1 VRAAALASALL
12 TLFAASASALLVTG
26 AIGGGATFP
35 ARALVVTVPAGVRV
49 TVPRVYVAENG
60 GPVDQ
65 LSVTPLKAASDFGTV
80 LVIDQ
85 NASMAG
91 APLAHA
97 MAAARAIAA
106 QRTGRHEIGVITFE
120 SRPNIVLPMTSDPGA
135 IRRALAPTPWTGVGT
150 SPLPALM
157 AGLRQLGYAHISGGA
172 VILLSD
178 GAATGATTLTPQ
190 SVGAAAAAQHAR
202 IFTVGVRDR
211 AYAAGQLRQIAQL
224 GGGNFYAGTG
234 VQLPGLLANL
244 HTAVTNSY
252 LLRYQSILTG
262 SQHVAVTV
270 HVDGLPRLLR
280 LSYDAPA
287 VPNAGTAPAT
297 TPSAPANASASAGAS
312 ATTPSRT
319 KTSGT
324 TTPSVLSGATSGQL
338 PIRSS
343 WGTYSFP
350 SATPHRAT
358 AGPAPK
364 AGHPAPGT
372 ASGAVHATAPASAQ
386 PAWAPPSPH
395 HSFWA
400 SSLAVVLI
408 AGSSALFIALA
419 ITILVL
425 RRPARQALRRRV
437 GSFTSPA
444 EPAGAALATEAAG
457 PVAQLLTRRR
467 WWPAFAERVD
477 SGRMKRS
484 PLQLVKR
491 TAVIS
496 LVGAVV
502 LRIMLGSIL
511 PGLLL
516 VIVAPF
522 ILRTLVARAARRQ
535 RSKFSEQLPSHLQD
549 LAGAMR
555 AGRSFVGGISAMVDS
570 AIEPIRGEF
579 ERALSDERLGMPLED
594 TLEAIG
600 RRMEAKDMEQVALI
614 ASLNRQSGSNV
625 AEALERVAE
634 SARERSDLH
643 REMKALTG
651 QARMSAGVLT
661 GMPPVLLI
669 ALTVLSPAY
678 PRPFFHTTVGF
689 VLLFFA
695 TGLLAAAWMVMG
707 KIVNPKM

>member
-1 VRAAALASALL
+1 
-12 TLFAASASALLVTG
+12 
-26 AIGGGATFP
+26 
-35 ARALVVTVPAGVRV
+35 
-49 TVPRVYVAENG
+49 
-60 GPVDQ
+60 
-65 LSVTPLKAASDFGTV
+65 
-80 LVIDQ
+80 
-85 NASMAG
+85 
-91 APLAHA
+91 
-97 MAAARAIAA
+97 
-106 QRTGRHEIGVITFE
+106 
-120 SRPNIVLPMTSDPGA
+120 
-135 IRRALAPTPWTGVGT
+135 
-150 SPLPALM
+150 
-157 AGLRQLGYAHISGGA
+157 
-172 VILLSD
+172 
-178 GAATGATTLTPQ
+178 
-190 SVGAAAAAQHAR
+190 
-202 IFTVGVRDR
+202 
-211 AYAAGQLRQIAQL
+211 
-224 GGGNFYAGTG
+224 
-234 VQLPGLLANL
+234 
-244 HTAVTNSY
+244 
-252 LLRYQSILTG
+252 
-262 SQHVAVTV
+262 
-270 HVDGLPRLLR
+270 
-280 LSYDAPA
+280 
-287 VPNAGTAPAT
+287 
-297 TPSAPANASASAGAS
+297 
-312 ATTPSRT
+312 
-319 KTSGT
+319 
-324 TTPSVLSGATSGQL
+324 
-338 PIRSS
+338 
-343 WGTYSFP
+343 
-350 SATPHRAT
+350 
-358 AGPAPK
+358 
-364 AGHPAPGT
+364 
-372 ASGAVHATAPASAQ
+372 
-386 PAWAPPSPH
+386 
-395 HSFWA
+395 
-400 SSLAVVLI
+400 VLI

-491 TAVIS
+491 TAVIG